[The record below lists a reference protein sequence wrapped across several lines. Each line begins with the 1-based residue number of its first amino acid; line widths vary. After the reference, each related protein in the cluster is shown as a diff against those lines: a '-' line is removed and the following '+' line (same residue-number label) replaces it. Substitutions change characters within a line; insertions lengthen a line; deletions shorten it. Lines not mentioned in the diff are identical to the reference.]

1 MANINLLPWRA
12 DRRKLREREFYMML
26 MAAAVGALLVF
37 FVAMMWMQHVI
48 DNQQSRND
56 YLKREIASLDKQIKE
71 IEELDK
77 TRADLITRKDIIEQL
92 QSNRSQMVHLF
103 DELVKTIP
111 DGVRLST
118 MKQVGDLITLD
129 GVAESNQRVA
139 SYLHNIDNSPWLGH
153 SDLKKTENAAGNK
166 GADRK
171 LPYHFSMDVKL
182 RKPEE
187 QQKAEAG
194 SAAESGAPVAAPATS
209 APPATAP
216 ATPKPAATPA
226 QPATA
231 ATGEKK

>member
-12 DRRKLREREFYMML
+12 DRRKQREREFYMML
-26 MAAAVGALLVF
+26 LAAAVGALLVF

-48 DNQQSRND
+48 DDQQSRND

-111 DGVRLST
+111 DGARLST

-129 GVAESNQRVA
+129 GAAESNQRVA
-139 SYLHNIDNSPWLGH
+139 TYLHNIDISPWLGH
-153 SDLKKTENAAGNK
+153 SDLKKTENTQGSK
-166 GADRK
+166 DADKK

-187 QQKAEAG
+187 QRKADG
-194 SAAESGAPVAAPATS
+194 GDAPAAPA
-209 APPATAP
+209 
-216 ATPKPAATPA
+216 AATPPPA
-226 QPATA
+226 AAPTKPAATA

>member
-12 DRRKLREREFYMML
+12 DRRKQREREFYMML
-26 MAAAVGALLVF
+26 LAAAVGALLVF

-48 DNQQSRND
+48 DDQQSRND
-56 YLKREIASLDKQIKE
+56 YLKSEIASLDKQIKE

-111 DGVRLST
+111 DGARLST
-118 MKQVGDLITLD
+118 MKQVGDLITLE
-129 GVAESNQRVA
+129 GAAESNQRVA
-139 SYLHNIDNSPWLGH
+139 TYLHNIDISPWLGH
-153 SDLKKTENAAGNK
+153 SDLKKTENTP
-166 GADRK
+166 GAKDADKK

-187 QQKAEAG
+187 QQKAEGGNAP
-194 SAAESGAPVAAPATS
+194 SAAAPA
-209 APPATAP
+209 AAAP
-216 ATPKPAATPA
+216 AATPPKPAAA
-226 QPATA
+226 A

>member
-26 MAAAVGALLVF
+26 LAAAVGALLVF
-37 FVAMMWMQHVI
+37 FIAMMWMQHVI
-48 DNQQSRND
+48 DDQQGRND
-56 YLKREIASLDKQIKE
+56 YLKGEITSLDKQIKE

-129 GVAESNQRVA
+129 GAAESNQRVA
-139 SYLHNIDNSPWLGH
+139 TYLHNIDISPWLGH
-153 SDLKKTENAAGNK
+153 SDLKKTENTLGTK
-166 GADRK
+166 EADKK

-187 QQKAEAG
+187 QQKAEGGNAP
-194 SAAESGAPVAAPATS
+194 AAAAPATT
-209 APPATAP
+209 PAAP
-216 ATPKPAATPA
+216 ATTPPAPAPAATPTK
-226 QPATA
+226 PAAAA

>member
-26 MAAAVGALLVF
+26 AAAAVGALLVF

-48 DNQQSRND
+48 DDQRGRND
-56 YLKREIASLDKQIKE
+56 YLKGEIASLDKQIKE

-111 DGVRLST
+111 DGTRLST

-129 GVAESNQRVA
+129 GIAESNQRVA
-139 SYLHNIDNSPWLGH
+139 TYLHNIDISPWLGH
-153 SDLKKTENAAGNK
+153 SDLKKTENNP
-166 GADRK
+166 GAKDADKK

-194 SAAESGAPVAAPATS
+194 DAPAAAS
-209 APPATAP
+209 APAA
-216 ATPKPAATPA
+216 AAKPAAA
-226 QPATA
+226 KPATA